1 MARRLIAALVGAVLL
16 VGLSGCGRDV
26 PPVAGSESVAAED
39 RGEPVALSGTTLEG
53 QALDLAD
60 YRGKVVVLNSWASWC
75 GPCRDETP
83 AFVDLARGAD
93 PAEVVVVGLNVTDEP
108 AAAQAFAA
116 EFDMPYPSIVDAD
129 GSLAASLPGVP
140 PRSLPVTVILDREGR
155 VAARIIGATDPL
167 ELVSLTAEV
176 LER

>member
-1 MARRLIAALVGAVLL
+1 MPGSASIAP
-16 VGLSGCGRDV
+16 D
-26 PPVAGSESVAAED
+26 D
-39 RGEPVALSGTTLEG
+39 RGDPLALSGTTLDGEP
-53 QALDLAD
+53 LDLAD
-60 YRGKVVVLNSWASWC
+60 LRGRVVVLNAWASWC

-83 AFVDLARGAD
+83 AFVDLARGANED
-93 PAEVVVVGLNVTDEP
+93 DVVVVGLNVTDEP
-108 AAAQAFAA
+108 TAAQAFVD
-116 EFDMPYPSIVDAD
+116 EFAMPYPSIVDAD

-140 PRSLPVTVILDREGR
+140 PRSLPVTVILDRDGR

>member
-26 PPVAGSESVAAED
+26 PPVPGSASVAPED
-39 RGEPVALSGTTLEG
+39 RGDPVAISGTTLDG
-53 QALDLAD
+53 DPLDLAD
-60 YRGKVVVLNSWASWC
+60 LRGKVVVLNSWASWC

-93 PAEVVVVGLNVTDEP
+93 PDDVVVVGLNVTDEP
-108 AAAQAFAA
+108 AAAQAFAE

-129 GSLAASLPGVP
+129 GTLAASLPGVP